1 MARNRRVGKTAWRSA
16 ANRLAALGYHGRMG
30 YTVSEGH
37 IVTEAEALA
46 EIEARGWYGLVRDV
60 VVEEDEE
67 LHWHDFDAVLYVLE
81 GTARAATPTGTVEAG
96 PGTLAQATAGWVH
109 GDIAGTTYRGV
120 LGFSVDPAKMTK
132 PVNKPPVDLP

>member
-1 MARNRRVGKTAWRSA
+1 ME
-16 ANRLAALGYHGRMG
+16 

-37 IVTEAEALA
+37 MVTEAEALA
-46 EIEARGWYGLVRDV
+46 EIEARGWYGFVRDV

-96 PGTLAQATAGWVH
+96 PGTLAQASAGWVH

-120 LGFSVDPAKMTK
+120 LGFSVHPTKMTQ
-132 PVNKPPVDLP
+132 PINKPRVDIPVTNSPTQS

>member
-1 MARNRRVGKTAWRSA
+1 MPAPNGARLSLVNRSIGVQD
-16 ANRLAALGYHGRMG
+16 GRME
-30 YTVSEGH
+30 YTISEGH

-46 EIEARGWYGLVRDV
+46 EIEARGWYGFVRDV

-96 PGTLAQATAGWVH
+96 PGTRAQATAGWVH

-120 LGFSVDPAKMTK
+120 FGFSVDPAKMTQ
-132 PVNKPPVDLP
+132 PVNKPRVDLS